1 MNTKACF
8 IFGLVL
14 VTAVA
19 LSACGP
25 QNAPASSPQ
34 AWIDAPLQG
43 STIPLA
49 PYQIIA
55 HAGFPSG
62 ISQFEL
68 TITGQGPQT
77 IPAPADQSGQ
87 TLVYINHMW
96 TPPAPGLYLIQVR
109 AASPEGVFGQ
119 IVEAYVQVGDVAAET
134 PAPTSC
140 TWTAAVNVFVRQG
153 PGSSIYPEIT
163 AVEAG
168 TTLPVVGQSQN
179 QQFWAVQLS
188 DLLGYI
194 PKAERFGKVDGNCD
208 LPILADPPTPVPSA
222 TPRAEPTS
230 PPAPQCSDG
239 IDNDGDGRTD
249 FVAGAVGTV
258 GDRQC
263 RSADDN
269 DEANP

>member
-8 IFGLVL
+8 VLGLVI
-14 VTAVA
+14 VMAVA

-25 QNAPASSPQ
+25 QNAPAASPQ

-109 AASPEGVFGQ
+109 AAGPDGAFGQ
-119 IVEAYVQVGDVAAET
+119 LVEAHVQVGDVAAET
-134 PAPTSC
+134 PSATSSC
-140 TWTAAVNVFVRQG
+140 TWTAAVNVFVREG
-153 PGSSIYPEIT
+153 PGASIYPEIT

-168 TTLPVVGQSQN
+168 TTLPVVGQSQEL
-179 QQFWAVQLS
+179 QFWVVQIS
-188 DLLGYI
+188 GETGYV
-194 PKAERFGKVDGNCD
+194 PKAERFGKADGNCD
-208 LPILADPPTPVPSA
+208 LPILADPATPVPTA
-222 TPRAEPTS
+222 TLQPEPT
-230 PPAPQCSDG
+230 APQCSDG

-249 FVAGAVGTV
+249 FVAGAVGTL

-269 DEANP
+269 DEVNP